1 MLFLP
6 PPACLSALC
15 PPSLATNCQ
24 NRPGRQQLKV
34 HNERRE
40 EGEEFKNDVR
50 KMNIRRGKRDFKL
63 ITESGS
69 GTEVHEASTEESLP
83 PQSLLD
89 AQFPGT
95 EASFSLEIFKKSF
108 IIWRVA
114 LNRTLNMTATIPILQ
129 EHSYGDQR
137 QFN

>member
-24 NRPGRQQLKV
+24 NRPGRRQQLKV

-108 IIWRVA
+108 IIAR
-114 LNRTLNMTATIPILQ
+114 RTKCDCNNPNSPGTFIWGSKAI
-129 EHSYGDQR
+129 
-137 QFN
+137 